1 MCIGGET
8 LYSNSVAGINVKAHF
23 FYTIPVER
31 DLCPHIKCLNK
42 ILFTKE
48 PNMDV
53 IRKWNESQIEI
64 LPP

>member
-31 DLCPHIKCLNK
+31 DLCPHIKRITN
-42 ILFTKE
+42 ILLTEK
-48 PNMDV
+48 PNVAV
-53 IRKWNESQIEI
+53 IRK
-64 LPP
+64 